1 MCTRLFLG
9 LFAVLLL
16 AGPASAAEEKAKPPA
31 SEGKKGSEHKLTEA
45 ESYLALDPI
54 YTTIVADR
62 RSAGMLMVAL
72 GLDVPA
78 PELREQ
84 AERALPVLRDADIR
98 SLMAFTATQVRPTAQ
113 PDPAAIADRLQ
124 SLTDRAL
131 GKKGARILLAQVALR
146 VTN

>member
-16 AGPASAAEEKAKPPA
+16 AGPASAAEDKAKPPA
-31 SEGKKGSEHKLTEA
+31 SEGKNGSEHKLTEA

-131 GKKGARILLAQVALR
+131 GTKGARILLAQVALR